1 MGEALRAP
9 SAAPLNPVQPAGAL
23 GSWVASPTRVS
34 HSPRRRLERRRA
46 VPDSPKRKRQRS
58 ETPVG
63 LSQPTAQM
71 VLTHVAHAATSEPV
85 RARRDRPGLRLKSA
99 NANPV
104 AVPTRPSERDTQR
117 VAVEETHFLSKMPRP
132 SAGEPV

>member
-1 MGEALRAP
+1 MSG
-9 SAAPLNPVQPAGAL
+9 GARF
-23 GSWVASPTRVS
+23 V
-34 HSPRRRLERRRA
+34 
-46 VPDSPKRKRQRS
+46 DKKRQRS

-71 VLTHVAHAATSEPV
+71 VLTRVAHAATSEPV

-99 NANPV
+99 NANTV

-117 VAVEETHFLSKMPRP
+117 VAVEETHFLPMMPRP